1 MSHHKNIYSRLIFW
15 LVLGVFLSYVGS
27 LLFDSLKA
35 QLGENWENLGG
46 FFRFLLSYVLLI
58 AGILV
63 LGWLNYRGPFHW
75 WFLQAEKKWWYWTWT
90 IGLTWLM
97 FELLQLRQGHEV
109 EFVDENALVTL
120 LLMVLIIGIGYVAD
134 AFRVRREQLVLQQ
147 QKTEAELWALKSQIN
162 PHFLFNILNTIY
174 NEAAAADN
182 EHVADLVQ
190 QLAGI
195 MRFTLQESAKPFTSM
210 ENELAFLD
218 KYLNLQRARLPQ
230 RENIRLDIHI
240 DYDGQPAQI
249 APLLLIPFIENAFQ
263 YGISVEHPCVV
274 KIELSIDNQTLTLQT
289 QNRIF
294 PKPNHKKGH
303 GVGIANVEKRLKLI
317 YPNRHQ
323 LVLKEENKVFKVNLQ
338 IKLS

>member
-1 MSHHKNIYSRLIFW
+1 MSHHKNTYSSLIFW
-15 LVLGVFLSYVGS
+15 LALGVFLSYVGT
-27 LLFDSLKA
+27 LLFGSLKA

-46 FFRFLLSYVLLI
+46 FFRFLLSYVLLVG
-58 AGILV
+58 AVWG

-75 WFLQAEKKWWYWTWT
+75 WFLQAEKRWWYWTW
-90 IGLTWLM
+90 IVGLAWLI

-120 LLMVLIIGIGYVAD
+120 LLMGLIIGIGYVAD

-195 MRFTLQESAKPFTSM
+195 MRFTLQESQKNFTTV
-210 ENELAFLD
+210 ERELAFLE
-218 KYLNLQRARLPQ
+218 KYLTLQQARLPKQ
-230 RENIRLDIHI
+230 DSLRIETVLE
-240 DYDGQPAQI
+240 YDGQPAQI

-263 YGISVEHPCVV
+263 YGISVEQPCVV
-274 KIELSIDNQTLTLQT
+274 KIDLIIENQILTLKT

-294 PKPNHKKGH
+294 PKLNHKKGH

-317 YPNRHQ
+317 YPNRHT
-323 LVLKEENKVFKVNLQ
+323 LALKEENEVFKVDLQ